1 MSMLKL
7 ENCSETQ
14 KNQNECKIWS
24 AMCNF
29 FLVSHIKITNF
40 RENYINYTGKNRF
53 NGMPR
58 KPPLRFDIKP
68 GSAHICGAMA

>member
-1 MSMLKL
+1 MERDMD
-7 ENCSETQ
+7 
-14 KNQNECKIWS
+14 
-24 AMCNF
+24 F
-29 FLVSHIKITNF
+29 FLVFHIKNHQF
-40 RENYINYTGKNRF
+40 QRKLYIYTGKNRF